1 MNEENKVNEKNVKL
15 YSILSYIGIL
25 WIVGILVKEKDNK
38 TVKFHVGQGMLLTIM
53 SVAISIINRL
63 VIANVF
69 TTTKYIFGVPYTT
82 ISGFGLLIEFVLYA
96 LVFVLMIIGII
107 NASKEK
113 EEELPVIG
121 QFAFYK

>member
-1 MNEENKVNEKNVKL
+1 MNEENKVEQKNVKL

-25 WIVGILVKEKDNK
+25 WIVGVLVKEKHNK

-53 SVAISIINRL
+53 SIAISIINRL
-63 VIANVF
+63 VIANIF
-69 TTTKYIFGVPYTT
+69 TTTNYILGVPYTT
-82 ISGFGLLIEFVLYA
+82 VSGFGVLIESALY
-96 LVFVLMIIGII
+96 LVVFVLMIIGIV
-107 NASKEK
+107 NAANGK

>member
-1 MNEENKVNEKNVKL
+1 MNEENKVEQKNVKL

-25 WIVGILVKEKDNK
+25 WIVGVLVKEKDNK

-53 SVAISIINRL
+53 SIAISIINRL
-63 VIANVF
+63 VIANIF
-69 TTTKYIFGVPYTT
+69 TTTNYILGVPYTT
-82 ISGFGLLIEFVLYA
+82 VSGFGVLIESALY
-96 LVFVLMIIGII
+96 LVVFVLMIIGIV
-107 NASKEK
+107 NAANGK